1 MLQQRDSIVY
11 ISCGHHSMNTAA
23 EPAAEV
29 VENSS
34 RLVGETADVDEE
46 ARVELGGVAAV
57 GGN

>member
-1 MLQQRDSIVY
+1 
-11 ISCGHHSMNTAA
+11 MNTAA